1 MARHHLSLY
10 LKIYS
15 NFIANIKTTVF
26 AVLILSQIV
35 LEINQH
41 HVYAVSLSSSPPSST
56 AKADKFGA
64 YIERQPES
72 TIAPLYDEVLFE
84 CGLNLVSDHIEWRF
98 RPQNLRS
105 SSASSYADYIYLN
118 KVRLFYDLLLFKFSV
133 FNSFYE
139 PRLAYHVPFAD
150 AFFLFRFLF
159 LFIGPL

>member
-15 NFIANIKTTVF
+15 NFIANIKTTVI

-35 LEINQH
+35 SEINQH
-41 HVYAVSLSSSPPSST
+41 HVYAATSSSPST
-56 AKADKFGA
+56 AKVDKFGA

-105 SSASSYADYIYLN
+105 SSASSYADYIYLS
-118 KVRLFYDLLLFKFSV
+118 KVRCFNKKKFIICYQKV
-133 FNSFYE
+133 
-139 PRLAYHVPFAD
+139 
-150 AFFLFRFLF
+150 
-159 LFIGPL
+159 